1 MRIPNIAEF
10 LLASRYALL
19 PWLVFGL
26 WVYGEVWPRLNTE
39 NRNILVLALIVWVAA
54 WIKASFKV
62 FPYEQE
68 RRQRRLALLDPE
80 EAKAKQRIAQW
91 RLVILISIGIVGYS
105 FWWLL
110 EQSPDENPQ
119 LYLIAAGI
127 VLLFSLGGLFIVYR
141 QSKHFF
147 TTLLVPF
154 FRKPEGAI
162 DKTHVVTW
170 SQPTPSYSSRPD
182 KICNELPQY
191 CKTLIEQHKPG

>member
-1 MRIPNIAEF
+1 MRTPFIVEF
-10 LLASRYALL
+10 LLASRYTLL
-19 PWLVFGL
+19 PWLAFWL
-26 WVYGEVWPRLNTE
+26 WLYGEVWPRLNTE
-39 NRNILVLALIVWVAA
+39 NRNILIGGLILWVAA

-80 EAKAKQRIAQW
+80 ERKVKQRRTQW
-91 RLVILISIGIVGYS
+91 CWLIFLFLAVGGFS

-119 LYLIAAGI
+119 IYLLAAGI
-127 VLLFSLGGLFIVYR
+127 VLLFILAGLFILYR
-141 QSKHFF
+141 QSRRFF
-147 TTLLVPF
+147 KTLLLPL
-154 FRKPEGAI
+154 FRKPEDVTG
-162 DKTHVVTW
+162 KTHIVTW
-170 SQPTPSYSSRPD
+170 SQPTPSYSSHPE